1 MRGNAPPVMQ
11 PKPVPSPENAEG
23 RKGGELMAKRHE
35 IRAHPDIQ
43 IIGTPHPERG
53 IAYLLEG
60 LIKKETGAEVRVEYI
75 GDKRSDH
82 IA

>member
-1 MRGNAPPVMQ
+1 
-11 PKPVPSPENAEG
+11 
-23 RKGGELMAKRHE
+23 MAKRHE

-75 GDKRSDH
+75 GDKRSDR